1 MQRKQRITVS
11 FLPLLVCGRV
21 CVCVRACYRQIA
33 LVGLIPP
40 LVIAVID
47 MAVAMRQPCQ
57 CRQRLKDASG
67 EVST

>member
-11 FLPLLVCGRV
+11 FLPLL
-21 CVCVRACYRQIA
+21 VCVRACYRQIA